1 MELPKWRCTHTASL
15 AEHLR
20 SETSYRSARTV
31 VEHANTL
38 QPRLDG
44 CLCEQHRRWASLNV
58 PTPSHGLH
66 AMHSL
71 ERQIFSLP
79 VKPQRVQEANPEVAW
94 PSSSRPGPTSG
105 VLVHSKFV
113 MAVVD
118 VFSCPERF
126 YLFDEMLATSHS
138 MPEESPSPVLAEH
151 GLDVPHTVPDVVQTQ
166 RVRHLVRRP
175 KRSTGPA
182 CWRKAAAEHP
192 PASPPVPGIVALTPV
207 SPGHRK
213 RHQIN
218 HQKHQCSNKRSF
230 LAKKP
235 PAQASPLS

>member
-1 MELPKWRCTHTASL
+1 MAMHAHSVSGRAFAQRDQLPLCAYCSG
-15 AEHLR
+15 A
-20 SETSYRSARTV
+20 
-31 VEHANTL
+31 ANTL

-79 VKPQRVQEANPEVAW
+79 VKPQRVQEANPEVVW

-151 GLDVPHTVPDVVQTQ
+151 GWMCHT
-166 RVRHLVRRP
+166 
-175 KRSTGPA
+175 RSRMLCKPSASVTSSGG
-182 CWRKAAAEHP
+182 KAFNRSCLLAKSSSGT
-192 PASPPVPGIVALTPV
+192 PASFSSCA
-207 SPGHRK
+207 GHR
-213 RHQIN
+213 RTHPRQP
-218 HQKHQCSNKRSF
+218 R
-230 LAKKP
+230 A
-235 PAQASPLS
+235 